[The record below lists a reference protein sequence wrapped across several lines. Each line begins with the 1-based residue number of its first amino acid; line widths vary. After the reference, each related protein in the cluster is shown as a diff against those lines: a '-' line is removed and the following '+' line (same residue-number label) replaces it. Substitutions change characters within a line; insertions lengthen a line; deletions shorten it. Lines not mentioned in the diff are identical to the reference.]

1 MTFWQHLP
9 GILPQYCS
17 NILAICCSNIAVISF
32 FVCKLDLRQYCQ
44 NVLRQYCCKAFLGAG
59 CSSTAAMHIAA
70 ILLQSSSNNCAVA
83 ILLQHYSIQVHI
95 VTILTLNVHKIC
107 HVHVYICLYTYNLK
121 KKEFLNNNITI
132 LFFNEFNFVN
142 IRKNTLIIEYIKYQ
156 N

>member
-9 GILPQYCS
+9 AILPQYCS
-17 NILAICCSNIAVISF
+17 NILAICSSKIAVISF
-32 FVCKLDLRQYCQ
+32 FVCKLD
-44 NVLRQYCCKAFLGAG
+44 LRQYCCKAFLGAG
-59 CSSTAAMHIAA
+59 CSSTAAMHIVA

-107 HVHVYICLYTYNLK
+107 NVHVYICLYTCTYNKKK

-132 LFFNEFNFVN
+132 LFLTSS
-142 IRKNTLIIEYIKYQ
+142 ILLT
-156 N
+156 

>member
-1 MTFWQHLP
+1 MNWIINWCNLRQNFFLFSWVQKVSKTIENLEILLSHEWNTFLWRYMYQFKSTLTKILTFWQHLP
-9 GILPQYCS
+9 AILPQYCS

-95 VTILTLNVHKIC
+95 VTK
-107 HVHVYICLYTYNLK
+107 
-121 KKEFLNNNITI
+121 
-132 LFFNEFNFVN
+132 
-142 IRKNTLIIEYIKYQ
+142 
-156 N
+156 